1 MTETNDKKITLSVV
15 MTVHDDAEM
24 LEQNLP
30 LFLTQ
35 DLESDC
41 EVIVVDD
48 ASTDETPDVLKRMK
62 DLYPQLYTTFLPY
75 CTANPFPKRLA
86 LTIGAKAAHNDW
98 VLLADIKRP
107 PLNEHIF
114 QALMNKVDEQQEGVL
129 ALYSRKKNKGET
141 RYQWWQE
148 IDEAAPLLTKTERHL
163 DRGHK
168 GSKMKLSRG
177 IYDAVAVRRK
187 EIHDALKY
195 FDQKVSAARLMAL
208 RWKVV
213 WRNLLNRAEPL
224 NIQ

>member
-35 DLESDC
+35 DLESGY

-75 CTANPFPKRLA
+75 CTANAFPKRLA

-98 VLLADIKRP
+98 VVLADIRRP
-107 PLNEHIF
+107 PRNEHSF
-114 QALMNKVDEQQEGVL
+114 QALVNKAAEQQEGVL
-129 ALYSRKKNKGET
+129 TLYSRKKNGGET

-148 IDEAAPLLTKTERHL
+148 LEEATPLLTKTERHHE
-163 DRGHK
+163 RGHK

-177 IYDAVAVRRK
+177 IYDAVAVRR
-187 EIHDALKY
+187 EMIHDTLKY
-195 FDQKVSAARLMAL
+195 FDQKVSGTRLMAL
-208 RWKVV
+208 RLKVV
-213 WRNLLNRAEPL
+213 WRNFMNRAESL
-224 NIQ
+224 NMQ